1 MAIVPLAMVDQENNA
16 CILLKVPSVYSL
28 AHIYIQSNKNY
39 LIEQSDGSYTY
50 HRGCPED
57 YDLNVNFGSDGCYEL
72 NGVRWSNTKGP
83 FAKLCFT
90 SRRKSMFVDVKMRI
104 CAMLMSLAQLTVN
117 LQLWAQHQHRLWQ
130 QHKLCLQQLQE
141 TVRCLADKKY
151 CMNCFKNIL
160 SAPSSVQC
168 QVCGQDGLCN
178 GFEDNGKAEDCPADH
193 ACFYVTESKPF
204 LAKVWLSIL
213 CQK

>member
-1 MAIVPLAMVDQENNA
+1 MLNVLVHMENVLMNLIMAIVPLAMVDQENNA
-16 CILLKVPSVYSL
+16 CILLKVRSVYSL

-104 CAMLMSLAQLTVN
+104 CVMLISLAQLTVN
-117 LQLWAQHQHRLWQ
+117 LQL
-130 QHKLCLQQLQE
+130 
-141 TVRCLADKKY
+141 
-151 CMNCFKNIL
+151 
-160 SAPSSVQC
+160 
-168 QVCGQDGLCN
+168 
-178 GFEDNGKAEDCPADH
+178 
-193 ACFYVTESKPF
+193 
-204 LAKVWLSIL
+204 
-213 CQK
+213 